1 MYTYGQVERALAQ
14 LHGIPPERA
23 AGKLRSRLKHFS
35 RIGLTPSRPGKGQK
49 LLYTSMDCAR
59 WAICLE
65 FAQLET
71 PPGGRDFLGR
81 GKLFCGGRNRQEG
94 KLLQFYATVAGGGR
108 AQGDRSPPS
117 RQSSHHAEFDTH
129 QTRACQDPRHR
140 LGNPAAPV
148 RQDRL
153 GALALS
159 QPCCMCSPAFSVS
172 TLFLHVFCCA
182 MLQDEKAVTEGGLIY
197 ET

>member
-71 PPGGRDFLGR
+71 PPERVKQILAIYGSSILKSFAGPMPGEDLIFWGEANFFAEAVTGKRESFFDFMEPSQAPGILKGTKVGRPINRLFMVNLTHLKRELAKNPGIDWEIPRRLLGR
-81 GKLFCGGRNRQEG
+81 
-94 KLLQFYATVAGGGR
+94 VDW
-108 AQGDRSPPS
+108 DR
-117 RQSSHHAEFDTH
+117 
-129 QTRACQDPRHR
+129 
-140 LGNPAAPV
+140 
-148 RQDRL
+148 
-153 GALALS
+153 
-159 QPCCMCSPAFSVS
+159 
-172 TLFLHVFCCA
+172 
-182 MLQDEKAVTEGGLIY
+182 
-197 ET
+197 